1 MNMMVM
7 VPEEEKVTT
16 NYVQVDHETNAMFT
30 YDHIL
35 KKLIYKDIQDVFLFI
50 NIKNFTIITYDPHC

>member
-16 NYVQVDHETNAMFT
+16 NYVQVDHETNTMFP
-30 YDHIL
+30 YDRIL
-35 KKLIYKDIQDVFLFI
+35 KNYIQRHTRRILIY
-50 NIKNFTIITYDPHC
+50 IKNFTIITYDRYY